1 MADAAPA
8 EETKGK
14 VMAKAPKGG
23 AVDGGSDNKKRFEV
37 KKVRTKDPGQYCTC
51 AN

>member
-14 VMAKAPKGG
+14 VVAKAPKGG
-23 AVDGGSDNKKRFEV
+23 AVDGASDNKKRFEV
-37 KKVRTKDPGQYCTC
+37 KKVWTEYPGEYCAC